1 MTTLY
6 LSRLHFPVTA
16 LGPGKRI
23 GIWFQGCSLR
33 CPGCISADTWR
44 PGRGRTTIASILETM
59 RTWLRDA
66 DGVTISGGEPFEQP
80 IALVALLAAIRG
92 TFDGDTLVYTGLEL
106 SAIDDVLRR
115 AEGLIDALITGPYRN
130 DLPQTLP
137 LRGSD
142 NQTLHLLTALGRRRF
157 ADLGAA
163 SGDTAPVLDAMFDAD
178 GTIWFAGIPR
188 HGDFERLRA
197 GLTAAGHTVAVSVER
212 SVARGRR
219 DERGDDQEVSEML

>member
-33 CPGCISADTWR
+33 CPGCISADTWS
-44 PGRGRTTIASILETM
+44 PGRGRTTVASVLETM
-59 RTWLRDA
+59 RPWLRDA

-115 AEGLIDALITGPYRN
+115 AKGLIDALITGPYRN

-157 ADLGAA
+157 ADLGAP
-163 SGDTAPVLDAMFDAD
+163 SGDAAPVLDVMFRSGRDDLVRGHPEAGRFRAAACGPD
-178 GTIWFAGIPR
+178 RSRAHSRCQRGTVGGAWEKR
-188 HGDFERLRA
+188 
-197 GLTAAGHTVAVSVER
+197 
-212 SVARGRR
+212 
-219 DERGDDQEVSEML
+219 